1 MLKFILY
8 ATLQKIILSSIKMPF
23 STYHSPSIP
32 NNKSD
37 PSYVKFLSENNIYS
51 FLIIGTPPQK
61 IVTKINFNEY
71 SFNIYNNQCVIPSEF
86 NSENPISQTRKDLGF
101 LLTDV
106 YVDTFLNEDL
116 FILEESKNITYN
128 LSYIYAPMNNNEFE
142 DNIPKYP
149 YTCANIGLKL
159 SSDIMEA
166 FKYNFLREL
175 KASNIIDNYV
185 FYIEYNEINDNQGNL
200 IVGKKPHEL
209 NNKYK
214 FFQFKETY
222 AVNMKIELYWMLRFD
237 SIFIKQKN
245 EENNKIVNFNNTNYD
260 ATIEHNL
267 NIIFGTSEYLELIEK
282 EYFKEK
288 IKKNLCKKNY
298 IAKKIINFDCESF
311 NDIKDFPNLYF
322 DHKILEYTFEI
333 NYKDI
338 FMEINGRV
346 ICLIWFDENKMD
358 KWRFGK
364 SFLKKYLFTFDL
376 DRKSIGFYNTKIN
389 EEDGKK
395 NNKDEKGIN
404 NFYIFIIIIVLSLIA
419 FFLCY
424 LFAKKIY
431 SNKNVICEDKKTT
444 ELINVNEKII
454 N

>member
-1 MLKFILY
+1 MFKFIIY
-8 ATLQKIILSSIKMPF
+8 ASLQKIILSSIAMPF
-23 STYHSPSIP
+23 FTYYSPIIP

-37 PSYVKFLSENNIYS
+37 SSYVKFFSENNIYS
-51 FLIIGTPPQK
+51 YLIIGTPPQK
-61 IVTKINFNEY
+61 IVSKINFNEY
-71 SFNIYNNQCVIPSEF
+71 SFNIYNNQCLIPSEF
-86 NSENPISQTRKDLGF
+86 NSENPSSKTRKDLGF

-175 KASNIIDNYV
+175 KASKIIDNYV
-185 FYIEYNEINDNQGNL
+185 FYIEYDEINDNQGNL

-214 FFQFKETY
+214 NFQFKETY

-237 SIFIKQKN
+237 SIFIKQKA

-267 NIIFGTSEYLELIEK
+267 NIIYGTSEYLELIEK
-282 EYFKEK
+282 EFFEGK
-288 IKKNLCKKNY
+288 IKNNLCKKNY
-298 IAKKIINFDCESF
+298 LAKKIINFDCDSF

-322 DHKILEYTFEI
+322 EHKNFEYTFEI

-338 FMEINGRV
+338 FMEVNGRV
-346 ICLIWFDENKMD
+346 VCLIWFDENKMD
-358 KWRFGK
+358 KWRLGK
-364 SFLKKYLFTFDL
+364 SFLKKFLFTFDL
-376 DRKSIGFYNTKIN
+376 DRKSIGFYNTKII
-389 EEDGKK
+389 EKDEQK
-395 NNKDEKGIN
+395 NNKDDNGTN
-404 NFYIFIIIIVLSLIA
+404 NIYIFIIIIVLSLIA

-424 LFAKKIY
+424 LIAIKIY

-444 ELINVNEKII
+444 ELININEKII